1 MGPFTVTHG
10 RFSIKKQP
18 FVTMSLLLLL
28 NFLVAVGAAPA
39 PSPVPEPLFGFN
51 PIAPIADGLKG
62 QLAKAASSIA
72 STSPTA
78 TPKNIPEAVSMLKA
92 VFGPKPTG
100 LITSGIALAKNG
112 LQVSGT
118 LGTTI
123 NSPGAPGTM
132 NSFNN
137 TNPAPPTPVFPKA
150 NPADPAFSK
159 TEKELRGFAG
169 AHFEGNMIKI
179 MAQNA
184 SIGQAVWLNVPGA
197 MIDDVQTNAEFIAH
211 AANYM
216 ATTTGKQISIVGW
229 SQGNL
234 ATQWAL
240 KYWPSVRAST
250 KQLVS
255 FSPDFHGTLVA
266 ALTDLPIIDR
276 IPLGPSLLQQ
286 KTNSNLIKTLRAGGG
301 DSAYVPTTTIYS
313 SSFDEVVQPQKGK
326 GASAFLLDARGVGVS
341 NNEIQEVCPSTPA
354 GDFGTHESIMFN
366 GLATELVIDAL
377 VNGGPAD
384 PKRMDLATICQNLAH
399 PALDVRDVAK
409 TEGTIPIAAV
419 NILEFEDG
427 VTDEPKIRAYARVN

>member
-1 MGPFTVTHG
+1 
-10 RFSIKKQP
+10 
-18 FVTMSLLLLL
+18 MSLLLLL

-159 TEKELRGFAG
+159 TEKELRSAIFIPDTFPGAG
-169 AHFEGNMIKI
+169 AANPVLLGNMIKI

-366 GLATELVIDAL
+366 GLATEL
-377 VNGGPAD
+377 
-384 PKRMDLATICQNLAH
+384 RMDLATICQNLAH